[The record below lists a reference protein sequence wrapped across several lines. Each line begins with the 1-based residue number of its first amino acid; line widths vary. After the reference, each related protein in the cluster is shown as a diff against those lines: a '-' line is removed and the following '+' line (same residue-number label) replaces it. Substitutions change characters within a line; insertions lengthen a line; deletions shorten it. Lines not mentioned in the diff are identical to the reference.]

1 MGELT
6 YELAR
11 PQDAVAL
18 ADISRRAFETDVDYG
33 APGPGGPPGY
43 DSAGWQAQMMRRA
56 SAYWKILLDDR
67 LIGGAI
73 VFTYPRGRYYLARIF
88 IDPDYQGRGLG
99 AQAMDGLLALYPEAR
114 VWNLETPPW
123 NRRTTAFYRKLGFQ
137 VVRETGKDVFFR
149 KVIAVHEA

>member
-1 MGELT
+1 MGELAF
-6 YELAR
+6 ELAR
-11 PQDAVAL
+11 PQDATAL
-18 ADISRRAFETDVDYG
+18 ADISRRAFETDVSFG

-43 DSAGWQAQMMRRA
+43 DSAGWQAQMMQRA
-56 SAYWKILLDDR
+56 SAYWKILLNGR

-88 IDPDYQGRGLG
+88 LDPDYQGRGFG
-99 AQAMDGLLALYPEAR
+99 MQAMEGLLALYPEAR

-123 NRRTTAFYRKLGFQ
+123 NQRTKAFYRKLGFQ
-137 VVRETGKDVFFR
+137 VVRETETDIFFR